1 MNIGIILLVSFG
13 WFCVYSHF
21 SWKKK
26 NTCACTSVYVGAL
39 LMCWWY
45 GLYISGVHNVS
56 KVIYWMSYYSV
67 AMLFPQ
73 DRSHWPWNWTAS
85 QEHPAFLVSSLP
97 IVLGVQIHSWLH
109 SMWSYPFSHLLGP
122 KLLFNWF
129 CLLCLCFS
137 LMCSHNPWVHVLL
150 TLKYFQNPFRIAN
163 IRVCLVLFYFSY
175 SDSRCKYIVII
186 GQITLPSWLIFYFW
200 EFHVYNKRWSYVP
213 TISPSSSP
221 YILPHIPLLTLCL

>member
-122 KLLFNWF
+122 KLLLNWF
-129 CLLCLCFS
+129 CLCVYVFLWC
-137 LMCSHNPWVHVLL
+137 VL
-150 TLKYFQNPFRIAN
+150 
-163 IRVCLVLFYFSY
+163 
-175 SDSRCKYIVII
+175 
-186 GQITLPSWLIFYFW
+186 
-200 EFHVYNKRWSYVP
+200 
-213 TISPSSSP
+213 TILE
-221 YILPHIPLLTLCL
+221 YMFF